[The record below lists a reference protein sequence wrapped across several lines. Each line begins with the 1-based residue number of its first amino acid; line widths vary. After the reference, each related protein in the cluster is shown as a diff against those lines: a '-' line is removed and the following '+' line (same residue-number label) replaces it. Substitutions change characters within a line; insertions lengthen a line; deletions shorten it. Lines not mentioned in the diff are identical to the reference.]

1 MTLSHEPGHDDQLV
15 RYLLGLLPGEDAE
28 RLDELTVWD
37 DEMAWRL
44 RIVENDLVDAYVAG
58 ALTGQTLEQFESFY
72 LSSERRR
79 RKVRFARGF
88 LAAIERNADTAAIHG
103 GRDSNRA
110 EAPSSQPS
118 RIRPRRAAWRLAAA
132 AALFLLACGALYDGV
147 RVHRALSGTRRVSGA
162 LANRAHDLEQQLND
176 QRVANAG
183 VARELET
190 VRVSR
195 TTAAQKS
202 PADQPADATDVT
214 SRGVPMVAL
223 VLLPQTRA
231 IGPVTTLAVPRAV
244 DRIAL
249 ELRLEPNDF
258 PGYQVALRDP
268 ATSRIVWR
276 SGRITARQA
285 DDVPTV
291 SVIVPAS
298 VLKAQHYSLELD
310 GLSVG
315 GGAEVVGT
323 YVFQMVRR

>member
-1 MTLSHEPGHDDQLV
+1 M
-15 RYLLGLLPGEDAE
+15 
-28 RLDELTVWD
+28 TVWD
-37 DEMAWRL
+37 DETAWRL
-44 RIVENDLVDAYVAG
+44 RIAENDLVDAYVAG
-58 ALTGQTLEQFESFY
+58 TLTGEMLERFESFY
-72 LSSERRR
+72 LSSDRRR

-88 LAAIERNADTAAIHG
+88 LAAVERGAETPAVDS
-103 GRDSNRA
+103 GRDSFRA
-110 EAPSSQPS
+110 EAPPSQPS
-118 RIRPRRAAWRLAAA
+118 RVPPRKAAWPLAAA

-147 RVHRALSGTRRVSGA
+147 RVHRTLSETRRVSGA

-183 VARELET
+183 VARELEN

-202 PADQPADATDVT
+202 SDDQPADSTDVR

-231 IGPVTTLAVPRAV
+231 IGPVTTLAVPQAV

-268 ATSRIVWR
+268 GTSRIVWR

-291 SVIVPAS
+291 SVIVPAG

-310 GLSVG
+310 GLSAG